1 MHVTLH
7 QDAAECPPFQAA
19 SPVMPDDPLGNC
31 HMDPIS
37 TLQLTT
43 AGALSRLVDV
53 LPVGYAFGAGMMSA
67 VNPCGFTLL
76 PVYLALFLGSDR
88 DGFRERPLWQRLTG
102 ALGVAAVVSLGF
114 VLLFA
119 AIGGLVAAGARF
131 IVGVMPWVAVTLG
144 AGLVLL
150 GAWMLAG
157 RHLSSDALLRLGT
170 RLSAGQGRGLRGYF
184 LYGLTF
190 GVCSVSCTLPVFLV
204 VVGSAVAA
212 GGFVAGLA
220 QFVGYGLGMGAV
232 VTVLTLAAAALKEGV
247 LVRGVRRAMP
257 YLHTATALFVAAGG
271 LYILYYW
278 LVKGDLLA

>member
-1 MHVTLH
+1 
-7 QDAAECPPFQAA
+7 
-19 SPVMPDDPLGNC
+19 
-31 HMDPIS
+31 MDPVS
-37 TLQLTT
+37 TLQLSA
-43 AGALSRLVDV
+43 AGAMGRFVDT

-76 PVYLALFLGSDR
+76 PVYLALFLGTKEQR
-88 DGFRERPLWQRLTG
+88 FHERPLLLRLG
-102 ALGVAAVVSLGF
+102 RALGIAGVVSLGF
-114 VLLFA
+114 VLLFGM
-119 AIGGLVAAGARF
+119 IGGLVAAGARF
-131 IVGVMPWVAVTLG
+131 VIAAMPWISVAIG

-157 RHLSSDALLRLGT
+157 RHVASAALLRLGT
-170 RLSAGQGRGLRGYF
+170 RLSAGQSGGLRSYF

-204 VVGSAVAA
+204 VVGSAAAA
-212 GGFVAGLA
+212 GGGVAALA

-232 VTVLTLAAAALKEGV
+232 VTALTLAVAFLKEGV
-247 LVRGVRRAMP
+247 LVRGVHRAMP
-257 YLHTATALFVAAGG
+257 YLHTATAVFVSAAG

>member
-1 MHVTLH
+1 
-7 QDAAECPPFQAA
+7 
-19 SPVMPDDPLGNC
+19 
-31 HMDPIS
+31 MDPIS
-37 TLQLTT
+37 TLQL
-43 AGALSRLVDV
+43 GASGAMGRIVDA

-76 PVYLALFLGSDR
+76 PVYLALFLGS
-88 DGFRERPLWQRLTG
+88 GHEGYHERPVLQRMAG
-102 ALGVAAVVSLGF
+102 ALGVSSVVSLGF
-114 VLLFA
+114 VLLFGV
-119 AIGGLVAAGARF
+119 IGGLVAAGARF
-131 IVGVMPWVAVTLG
+131 VIPVMPWVSVAIGVALVGLG
-144 AGLVLL
+144 V
-150 GAWMLAG
+150 WMLAG
-157 RHLSSDALLRLGT
+157 RHVSSDALLRLGT

-212 GGFVAGLA
+212 GGVVGGLA
-220 QFVGYGLGMGAV
+220 QFIGYGLGMGAV
-232 VTVLTLAAAALKEGV
+232 VTVLTLAAALLREGV

-278 LVKGDLLA
+278 LVKGDLLV

>member
-1 MHVTLH
+1 
-7 QDAAECPPFQAA
+7 
-19 SPVMPDDPLGNC
+19 
-31 HMDPIS
+31 MDPVS
-37 TLQLTT
+37 TLQLSA
-43 AGALSRLVDV
+43 AGAMGRLVDA
-53 LPVGYAFGAGMMSA
+53 LPLGYAFGAGMMSA

-76 PVYLALFLGSDR
+76 PVYLALFLGTKEQ
-88 DGFRERPLWQRLTG
+88 GFRERPLPRRLLG
-102 ALGVAAVVSLGF
+102 ALGVAGVVSLGF
-114 VLLFA
+114 VLLFGT
-119 AIGGLVAAGARF
+119 IGGLVALGARF
-131 IVGVMPWVAVTLG
+131 VISAMPWISVAIG

-157 RHLSSDALLRLGT
+157 HHLASDALLRLGA
-170 RLSAGQGRGLRGYF
+170 RFGAGQGVGLRGYF

-212 GGFVAGLA
+212 GGFVAGMA

-232 VTVLTLAAAALKEGV
+232 VTALTLAVALFKEGIV
-247 LVRGVRRAMP
+247 LRGVQRLMP
-257 YLHTATALFVAAGG
+257 YLHTATAVFVSAAG